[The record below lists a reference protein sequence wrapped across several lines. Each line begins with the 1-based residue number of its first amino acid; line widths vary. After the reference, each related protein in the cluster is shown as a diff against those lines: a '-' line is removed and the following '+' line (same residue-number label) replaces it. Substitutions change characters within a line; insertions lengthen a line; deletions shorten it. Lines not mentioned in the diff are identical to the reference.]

1 MKRKLK
7 YLFLAVLLAF
17 STINT
22 TPVKTVSATTE
33 PNYVKL
39 GGEPFGIKILSDGI
53 LVINVEEKMCGT
65 DIKSPAYESGIKKN
79 DIIKK
84 INSENV
90 YSSTALSDAI
100 KENKTLVLNIERSGK
115 ELTLSVTPK
124 IDNNGN
130 PKLGMWVKDSSAG
143 IGTVTYY
150 DDKNGIF
157 ATLGHGI
164 CESETGALI
173 PLHYGEINKATIYD
187 VTKSVDGKAG
197 TLNGYFED
205 EIIGTAYKNTSVGI
219 FGKISEVSCNEY
231 IEVGTRSEVTTGD
244 ALIYS
249 TVDGNTKKAYDINI
263 KRLNTISEH
272 NGMLIEITDP
282 ELIEITGGITQGMSG
297 SPIVQNGKLI
307 GALTHVLINNVEYGY
322 GIYIEDMIKEA

>member
-7 YLFLAVLLAF
+7 YLFLAALFAF

-22 TPVKTVSATTE
+22 TPAKTVSATTE

-39 GGEPFGIKILSDGI
+39 GGEPFGIRILSDGI

-115 ELTLSVTPK
+115 ELTLSVTPR

-164 CESETGALI
+164 CESETGSLI

-219 FGKISEVSCNEY
+219 FGKISEANCNEY

-249 TVDGNTKKAYDINI
+249 TVDGNTKKAYDIKI